1 MTIRDFL
8 YFDKQNEK
16 KMFRDSKKEM
26 SFLS

>member
-16 KMFRDSKKEM
+16 KMFRDSKKRNVIL
-26 SFLS
+26 F